1 LVSVETGLNPIKQF
15 QPSSSIIGKPPFF
28 AFGKGELT
36 TRTSFANYLDP
47 SEGLALPNATS
58 WPNYGGDDE
67 RNMLRLLGGNVT
79 VFPDTYRPQM
89 EYFTTEPEA
98 FNQRRRAVGA

>member
-1 LVSVETGLNPIKQF
+1 VVNGLNPIKQS
-15 QPSSSIIGKPPFF
+15 QPSLSIIGEPPFSRYS
-28 AFGKGELT
+28 EVLIR
-36 TRTSFANYLDP
+36 RTSFANYLDP
-47 SEGLALPNATS
+47 SEGLALPNATA
-58 WPNYGGDDE
+58 WPKYGGDNE

-98 FNQRRRAVGA
+98 FNQRKRAVGA